1 LTQVIVMT
9 FLIRWND
16 FLLPLIVMTQNNNYV
31 LTIGLLSLHTVRG
44 ADDVGLTMV
53 VTLLSLIEPLV
64 LFIFFPEISS

>member
-1 LTQVIVMT
+1 
-9 FLIRWND
+9 
-16 FLLPLIVMTQNNNYV
+16 MTQNNNYV